1 MRRLVFLVGVAV
13 VALLVTPAMADN
25 LPTKAPPPFPATAP
39 TPAPANWTGFY
50 VGLNGGGVWGDSDP
64 SMTTAFSPVQF
75 FFPATVAL
83 INTIGAPH
91 LQPDGGILGGQIG
104 YNYQSGAIV
113 WGVEIDFNYMATKDF
128 SNITTLSPNGTFMNL
143 NQAVST
149 DWLFT
154 ARPKLGYAFNDNL
167 LLYVTGGLAM
177 TDLKYNATYSDQ
189 FGSIS
194 AGAVS
199 GPRTGWTIG
208 AGLEYALLRNW
219 SVKLEYL
226 YTDFGTV
233 STSGVPNATFNAACV
248 AGTGCANPFTD
259 KADLKTNIVRL
270 GLNYKLN

>member
-1 MRRLVFLVGVAV
+1 MRRLVIIGAAVA
-13 VALLVTPAMADN
+13 ALLATPAAASD
-25 LPTKAPPPFPATAP
+25 LPTKSAAPVPMTTPTA
-39 TPAPANWTGFY
+39 APADWTGFY
-50 VGLNGGGVWGDSDP
+50 VGINGGGAWGDSDP
-64 SMTTAFSPVQF
+64 SMTTAFNPAQF

-83 INTIGAPH
+83 INTIGSQH
-91 LQPDGGILGGQIG
+91 LSPDGGTLGGQIG
-104 YNYQSGAIV
+104 YNYQTGPLV
-113 WGVEIDFNYMATKDF
+113 WGAELDFNYLATKDF
-128 SNITTLSPNGTFMNL
+128 SNIGTLSPNGTFMNL
-143 NQAVST
+143 NQSVKT

-154 ARPKLGYAFNDNL
+154 ARPRLGYAFNDNL

-177 TDLKYNATYSDQ
+177 TDLKYNAVYADQ

-199 GPRTGWTIG
+199 GTRTGWTIG

-226 YTDFGTV
+226 HTDFGTV
-233 STSGVPNATFNAACV
+233 STNGVPNATFNVTCV
-248 AGTGCANPFTD
+248 AGTGCANPFVD

>member
-1 MRRLVFLVGVAV
+1 
-13 VALLVTPAMADN
+13 
-25 LPTKAPPPFPATAP
+25 
-39 TPAPANWTGFY
+39 
-50 VGLNGGGVWGDSDP
+50 
-64 SMTTAFSPVQF
+64 
-75 FFPATVAL
+75 
-83 INTIGAPH
+83 
-91 LQPDGGILGGQIG
+91 
-104 YNYQSGAIV
+104 
-113 WGVEIDFNYMATKDF
+113 MATKDF

-154 ARPKLGYAFNDNL
+154 ARPRLGYAFNDNL

-194 AGAVS
+194 AGAIS

-226 YTDFGTV
+226 YTDFGTG
-233 STSGVPNATFNAACV
+233 STSGVPNATFNATCV